1 MTSEQIWQRTELLGT
16 QVITRD
22 TGKRLGLVN
31 ELLVDVNRREVVALG
46 LRDNLVS
53 RVLPGV
59 GITTYLYLEKICQI
73 GDVILVDSE
82 EAIENIDP
90 NRYSFLTNSE
100 VRTENNEFL
109 GRVRSFNFD
118 IENGQ
123 IQSLIIASISAGVI
137 PDTLIS
143 TYELPIDE
151 IASTGPDRII
161 VFEGAEER
169 LVQLTVGVMEKLG
182 LGTPPWE
189 RDDEEDFSLPIA
201 PAENQLGAGEPLRSP
216 VTTDRTSYQGYGQPY
231 RQPVQIPRA
240 QDNAWDDDNW
250 EEEPELVEP
259 IRRPAMKPLEQRLEP
274 RRYYD
279 SPGLGNDWTEATE
292 NDRPLERSME
302 RPLERSVD
310 RPVERPYVAPRPP
323 SPDPSGDSNWD
334 DDNTEDYEPQRLNI
348 PQKKRQLEYEEE
360 Y

>member
-46 LRDNLVS
+46 LRDNALS

-59 GITTYLYLEKICQI
+59 GMTTYLYLENIRQI
-73 GDVILVDSE
+73 GDVILVDSD
-82 EAIENIDP
+82 EAIEDIDP
-90 NRYSFLTNSE
+90 ERYSLLINSE

-118 IENGQ
+118 IETGK
-123 IQSLIIASISAGVI
+123 IEALVIASLSAGAV
-137 PDTLIS
+137 PDVLIS
-143 TYELPIDE
+143 TYELPIEE

-189 RDDEEDFSLPIA
+189 RDDEEDFSLPIT
-201 PAENQLGAGEPLRSP
+201 PAENQLGTGEPLRPP
-216 VTTDRTSYQGYGQPY
+216 VSASKSSYQSYGQPY
-231 RQPVQIPRA
+231 RQPVNIARPA
-240 QDNAWDDDNW
+240 PESNAWDEDTWD
-250 EEEPELVEP
+250 EEPELIEP
-259 IRRPAMKPLEQRLEP
+259 ARRPATQQLEARPYYNDYEP
-274 RRYYD
+274 SGRE
-279 SPGLGNDWTEATE
+279 WTEAMD
-292 NDRPLERSME
+292 NDRPRE
-302 RPLERSVD
+302 RPLEMPRHSSPP
-310 RPVERPYVAPRPP
+310 PVSDDA
-323 SPDPSGDSNWD
+323 NWD
-334 DDNTEDYEPQRLNI
+334 DDEDHYEAPRINI
-348 PQKKRQLEYEEE
+348 PQKKRQLEYEED

>member
-22 TGKRLGLVN
+22 TGKRLGLVS

-59 GITTYLYLEKICQI
+59 GITTYFYLEDIQQI
-73 GDVILVDSE
+73 GDVILVASDE
-82 EAIENIDP
+82 VLADLDP
-90 NRYSFLTNSE
+90 ERYNVIINCE

-118 IENGQ
+118 IESGE
-123 IQSLIIASISAGVI
+123 IQSLVIASLSSGAV
-137 PDTLIS
+137 PDVLIS
-143 TYELPIDE
+143 TYELPIEE

-161 VFEGAEER
+161 VFEGSEER

-201 PAENQLGAGEPLRSP
+201 PAENQLGTGEPLRAP
-216 VTTDRTSYQGYGQPY
+216 VPNQRSQAYQRNNTPV
-231 RQPVQIPRA
+231 RQPVNIPRTA
-240 QDNAWDDDNW
+240 PLESAWDEDTW
-250 EEEPELVEP
+250 EEEPELIEPAAQPMSQRMQARPYYDDYGVEP
-259 IRRPAMKPLEQRLEP
+259 RSEQWNEGVEDRAFERP
-274 RRYYD
+274 
-279 SPGLGNDWTEATE
+279 
-292 NDRPLERSME
+292 PLERMPE
-302 RPLERSVD
+302 RQS
-310 RPVERPYVAPRPP
+310 APRPSNP
-323 SPDPSGDSNWD
+323 PGNDDSNWD
-334 DDNTEDYEPQRLNI
+334 DDGEEPGYYEPPQINI
-348 PQKKRQLEYEEE
+348 PQKKRQMEYEEE
-360 Y
+360 F

>member
-46 LRDNLVS
+46 LRDNAIS

-59 GITTYLYLEKICQI
+59 GMTTYLYLEHIRQI
-73 GDVILVDSE
+73 GDVILVDSDE
-82 EAIENIDP
+82 VIEDIDP
-90 NRYSFLTNSE
+90 ERYSLLINSE

-123 IQSLIIASISAGVI
+123 IQSLVIASLSAGVV
-137 PDTLIS
+137 PDALIS
-143 TYELPIDE
+143 TYELPIEE

-189 RDDEEDFSLPIA
+189 RDDEEDFSLPIT
-201 PAENQLGAGEPLRSP
+201 PAENQLGTGEPLRPP
-216 VTTDRTSYQGYGQPY
+216 VSASSSYQNYGQPY
-231 RQPVQIPRA
+231 RQPVNVSRPVPETK
-240 QDNAWDDDNW
+240 DWDEDNW
-250 EEEPELVEP
+250 DEEPELIEP
-259 IRRPAMKPLEQRLEP
+259 ARRPAAQRIEARPYYEP
-274 RRYYD
+274 SREPIGREA
-279 SPGLGNDWTEATE
+279 WTEAVD
-292 NDRPLERSME
+292 NDRPRE
-302 RPLERSVD
+302 RPLEMPTDRS
-310 RPVERPYVAPRPP
+310 YSAPRVNTPP
-323 SPDPSGDSNWD
+323 VPDDANW
-334 DDNTEDYEPQRLNI
+334 EDEDENYEPPRINI
-348 PQKKRQLEYEEE
+348 PQKKRQLEYEED

>member
-46 LRDNLVS
+46 LRDNPIS

-59 GITTYLYLEKICQI
+59 GMTTYLYLEHIRQI
-73 GDVILVDSE
+73 GDVILVDSDE
-82 EAIENIDP
+82 VIEDIDP
-90 NRYSFLTNSE
+90 ERYSLLINSE

-123 IQSLIIASISAGVI
+123 IQSLVIASLSAGVV
-137 PDTLIS
+137 PDALIS
-143 TYELPIDE
+143 TYELPIEE

-189 RDDEEDFSLPIA
+189 RDEEEDFSLPIT
-201 PAENQLGAGEPLRSP
+201 PAENQLGTGEPLRPP
-216 VTTDRTSYQGYGQPY
+216 VSASSSYQGYGQPY
-231 RQPVQIPRA
+231 RQPVNVSRPVPESKE
-240 QDNAWDDDNW
+240 WDEDTWD
-250 EEEPELVEP
+250 EEPELIEP
-259 IRRPAMKPLEQRLEP
+259 VRRPAAQRLEARP
-274 RRYYD
+274 YYEP
-279 SPGLGNDWTEATE
+279 SGRESSSREATGREAWTEAMD
-292 NDRPLERSME
+292 NDRHRE
-302 RPLERSVD
+302 RPLEMPIDRS
-310 RPVERPYVAPRPP
+310 YSAPRANTP
-323 SPDPSGDSNWD
+323 SMPDDANWED
-334 DDNTEDYEPQRLNI
+334 EDDNYDPPRINI

>member
-46 LRDNLVS
+46 LRDNALS

-59 GITTYLYLEKICQI
+59 GMTTYLYLENIRQI
-73 GDVILVDSE
+73 GDVILVDSD
-82 EAIENIDP
+82 EAIEDIDP
-90 NRYSFLTNSE
+90 ERYSVLINSE

-109 GRVRSFNFD
+109 GRVRSFNFN

-123 IQSLIIASISAGVI
+123 IQSLVIASLSAGLV
-137 PDTLIS
+137 PDALIS
-143 TYELPIDE
+143 TYELPIEE

-161 VFEGAEER
+161 VFEGSEER

-189 RDDEEDFSLPIA
+189 RDDEEDFSLPIT
-201 PAENQLGAGEPLRSP
+201 PAENQLGTGEPLRPP
-216 VTTDRTSYQGYGQPY
+216 VSASSSYQGYGQPY
-231 RQPVQIPRA
+231 RQPVKVSRPA
-240 QDNAWDDDNW
+240 PEPTEWDEDTWD
-250 EEEPELVEP
+250 EEPELIEP
-259 IRRPAMKPLEQRLEP
+259 ARRPAAQRLEARP
-274 RRYYD
+274 YYE
-279 SPGLGNDWTEATE
+279 SNNREAWTEAVD
-292 NDRPLERSME
+292 NDRPRE
-302 RPLERSVD
+302 RPLEMPMERSYGTPPP
-310 RPVERPYVAPRPP
+310 RANTPAP
-323 SPDPSGDSNWD
+323 DDANWED
-334 DDNTEDYEPQRLNI
+334 EDDNYDPPRINI
-348 PQKKRQLEYEEE
+348 PQKKRQLEYEED